1 MNHAR
6 EHLVTCSP
14 KVKSENVKQSNTV
27 SISEDKPRV
36 STTLKWLKV
45 TNLLMLLSNSGCLAT
60 LPEPVQQQNDRLGK
74 NKSTKLSQP
83 SGQIWKEKA
92 RQSIHLTQAL
102 CNNYGIGFYFHL
114 KVPLSAVKYKARSS
128 HWGRTLECFCTT
140 TIVSQP
146 LMVKWRSMNSLTSG
160 WCMHVCDNVFL
171 VCLKFLHIL

>member
-1 MNHAR
+1 MNRVR

-14 KVKSENVKQSNTV
+14 KVKSEIVKQNNTQTV

-45 TNLLMLLSNSGCLAT
+45 TNLLMLLSNSACLAT
-60 LPEPVQQQNDRLGK
+60 LPGPVQQQNDRMGK

-92 RQSIHLTQAL
+92 KQSIHLTQAL

-114 KVPLSAVKYKARSS
+114 KVPLSGVKYKASKIF
-128 HWGRTLECFCTT
+128 TLRKDTGVLLHNNNCKSTFNGKVKKHE
-140 TIVSQP
+140 QP
-146 LMVKWRSMNSLTSG
+146 
-160 WCMHVCDNVFL
+160 H
-171 VCLKFLHIL
+171 